1 MLIYVSCDNSESVSD
16 LQMKDLGNCYIIA
29 SEVFGYLSDK
39 EIGYDD
45 LIALRLDLLS
55 GCDVLMISQHNNAF
69 AEAEVEFAE
78 LVGMEVK
85 YLESTEYS

>member
-1 MLIYVSCDNSESVSD
+1 MLIYVSCDNSQVASCF
-16 LQMKDLGNCYIIA
+16 QMQDFDNCYIIA
-29 SEVFGYLSDK
+29 SEAFWHLSDK
-39 EIGYDD
+39 DIGYDD

-55 GCDVLMISQHNNAF
+55 VCDVLMVSESNNPF
-69 AEAEVEFAE
+69 ANDEIGFAD